1 MSGGSI
7 IGTQR
12 GLSARRQFRA
22 REEGRLRRARNQGRL
37 LIVAAIACLALA
49 GLVALARKEF
59 GGRSTSAGCGELFGS
74 FSTDAHRW
82 PPACW
87 RPYGPNSPF
96 NFALPSSAKT
106 ASDSGEIVHYM
117 VAHGWS
123 FASLGGAFVLN
134 AKGSRPVYWSQPTD
148 PLISVICRGG
158 YPCESHMR
166 LRIPA
171 GARPGANSDRH
182 MTVVDQQGGLEY
194 DFWRATAPARGMMEV
209 SAGNSIRIGRNRGTG
224 LGGLAEAAHLGLLG
238 GLIRADELRAGR
250 IDHALAITV
259 PCEQR
264 SDVWPA
270 PLSGRADVV
279 CPQGGRGPHLGSL
292 LQLNVSQ
299 EAIAATGAPAWERA
313 IMSAMARYGVYAVD
327 SSSLANTMTLV
338 KEDDGSF
345 TSVGVSGLLSGLI
358 RADGNRT
365 SLLGVPI
372 DVSKFRVVDPCVVQ
386 GGC

>member
-1 MSGGSI
+1 M
-7 IGTQR
+7 
-12 GLSARRQFRA
+12 
-22 REEGRLRRARNQGRL
+22 
-37 LIVAAIACLALA
+37 IACLALA
-49 GLVALARKEF
+49 GLVVARKEF

-74 FSTDAHRW
+74 FSTDAQRW
-82 PPACW
+82 PPGCW
-87 RPYGPNSPF
+87 RPYGPTSPF
-96 NFALPSSAKT
+96 NLAIPPDAKT
-106 ASDSGEIVHYM
+106 ASDSGEIVRYM

-123 FASLGGAFVLN
+123 FTSLRGAFVLT
-134 AKGSRPVYWSQPTD
+134 AKGSRPVYWSQPDD
-148 PLISVICRGG
+148 PLITVICRGG

-182 MTVVDQQGGLEY
+182 MTVVDQQGRLEY
-194 DFWRATAPARGMMEV
+194 DFWGATAPARGMMEV
-209 SAGNSIRIGRNRGTG
+209 SAGNGILIGPNLGTG
-224 LGGLAEAAHLGLLG
+224 IGGLAEAAHFGLLG
-238 GLIRADELRAGR
+238 GLIRAAELRAGR

-264 SDVWPA
+264 SDIWPA

-292 LQLNVSQ
+292 LQLNMSQ

-327 SSSLANTMTLV
+327 SSSQVDTMTLV
-338 KEDDGSF
+338 KEDDRSF
-345 TSVGVSGLLSGLI
+345 TSAGVSGQLHDLI
-358 RADGNRT
+358 SADGGTT

-372 DVSKFRVVDPCVVQ
+372 HVSKFRVVDPCVAERR
-386 GGC
+386 C